1 MFKNLNNIID
11 KKKKLLVKSQD
22 LNQNLNREIKKF
34 LLDEFGKDL
43 EGFSFILNYQ
53 TKDNSLS
60 ITTSNKVLSSELTL
74 RLGSLSNFL
83 KDKRIKLD
91 KILIR

>member
-11 KKKKLLVKSQD
+11 KKKKLLVKSQSLSQD
-22 LNQNLNREIKKF
+22 LNKEVKNFLIK
-34 LLDEFGKDL
+34 EFGKNL
-43 EGFSFILNYQ
+43 EGFSFTLNYQ
-53 TKDNSLS
+53 AKDHSLS

-74 RLGSLSNFL
+74 RLGALSDFL
-83 KDKRIKLD
+83 KDKGVKLN